1 MYIYICIYTSISISV
16 YLSIYLSIY
25 LSGSHWKNQVKPYS
39 SSSAASANAIA
50 HRNQFL
56 NTNRINSF
64 KTKVKSS
71 NPV

>member
-1 MYIYICIYTSISISV
+1 MYIYIYMYIYV
-16 YLSIYLSIY
+16 YINICLSIYLSIY
-25 LSGSHWKNQVKPYS
+25 LSVSHWKNQVKPYS